1 MPTIHYFAPEQWA
14 KSVAI
19 QIQGCLDRVLKKKGT
34 CTILLT
40 GGRSVEAVYEE
51 WSRLPNFLAMEG
63 ANFYFGDERCVSLDS
78 PLSNYSMAVRTLF
91 SGEKGRLAS
100 IFRIEGDSISP
111 AEAAK
116 RYEKTLPNTIDI
128 LLVTVGDDGHIA
140 SIFPNSELPFD
151 QASRVVST
159 SVRGDPINRITIT
172 PLVIAQSENI
182 YVLAPGEN
190 KLKILIAL
198 LNNRINA
205 LEMPASMVL
214 HGTWFL
220 NKKLIF

>member
-100 IFRIEGDSISP
+100 IFRIEGESISP